1 MSKPLR
7 LGIHNL
13 VLSHLETKLAI
24 GEAIDVAEMT
34 QEIAQSIV
42 DVIMD
47 QEEEGQSALF
57 AYALTSLVKWP
68 PFGRT
73 LKRLRSEQT

>member
-47 QEEEGQSALF
+47 QEEEGHSALF

-73 LKRLRSEQT
+73 L